1 MIGSVCVFC
10 ASSEELDHGYVAD
23 AQALGRLIG
32 QRGWRMVFGGG
43 TIGLMGAVAR
53 AVHAEG
59 GHVTGV
65 IPHLLNI
72 DGVAYTACD
81 ELITTRDLRERKAEM
96 DARSDAFIA
105 LPGGF
110 GTLEEIAEHL
120 ALRQLNVHPRP
131 VVLLNTKGFYDP
143 LIAFF
148 DHLIQER
155 FAREEH
161 RALYHLAANPA
172 DAVQYLENYR
182 APVFPRKVG

>member
-1 MIGSVCVFC
+1 MIRSVCVFC
-10 ASSEELDHGYVAD
+10 ASSEELDQTYVAD
-23 AQALGRLIG
+23 AQRLGTLIG

-131 VVLLNTKGFYDP
+131 VVLLNTRGFYDP

-148 DHLIQER
+148 DHLIHER
-155 FAREEH
+155 FARDEH
-161 RALYHLAANPA
+161 RALYHLAADPA
-172 DAVQYLENYR
+172 DAVQYLETYR
-182 APVFPRKVG
+182 APVFPQKVG